1 MKVAINLIIWL
12 VGSLFIFSGLI
23 KLNDPVGTEIKLE
36 EYFDVFSE
44 DFRNKIIINDELK
57 SSEDTAMSNFFQA
70 LKPYSLSLAILM
82 SALEVI
88 WGFSLLIRFRPRFTL
103 WALFLLVLFFTGLTF
118 YSWYFNKVTDCG
130 CFGDAIKLEPFQSFM
145 KDVILVLLIGFL
157 LSQSKQIK
165 ENEAKW
171 AWASNLAVSLL
182 SFGAG
187 IYAAYYLPFID
198 FMPYKVGNHIPSLMK
213 PTEPLRYEQKY
224 TFLNLETKKE
234 EVFSEQEVNDKNIWE
249 DTLKYEYK
257 AFENK
262 LLNPK
267 AQPKIGADFAWVD
280 ADTTQM
286 QKMFQGN
293 WLLVISAD
301 LRKTNLKTFSELKPL
316 FAALKNSKIE
326 PMGLTSD
333 KNTFEALCHEYQI
346 PIEHH
351 SMDAKI
357 LKAMVRTNP
366 GLILL
371 QNGTVK
377 GKWSYKSLPSKEE
390 LLALLNP

>member
-1 MKVAINLIIWL
+1 MKVATNLIIWL

-36 EYFDVFSE
+36 EYFDVFAD
-44 DFRNKIIINDELK
+44 DFRNKIIVNGQLK
-57 SSEDTAMSNFFQA
+57 ASEDTTMSRFFES
-70 LKPYSLSLAILM
+70 LKPFSLSLAILM

-145 KDVILVLLIGFL
+145 KDVVLVILIGFL
-157 LSQSKQIK
+157 LTQSKKIVP
-165 ENEAKW
+165 NEQKW
-171 AWASNLAVSLL
+171 AWISNLAVSLL
-182 SFGAG
+182 AFGAG

-198 FMPYKVGNHIPSLMK
+198 FMPYKVGNHLPSLMK
-213 PTEPLRYEQKY
+213 PSEPLRYERKY
-224 TFLNLETKKE
+224 TFLNLKTQKE
-234 EVFSEQEVNDKNIWE
+234 EFFSEQEVSDKNLWE
-249 DTLKYEYK
+249 DTLQYQYK

-262 LLNPK
+262 LLNPQ
-267 AQPKIGADFAWVD
+267 AQAKIGPDFLWVD
-280 ADTTQM
+280 ADSTAM
-286 QKMFQGN
+286 KKMFQGA
-293 WLLVISAD
+293 WLLVISPDLQKANLQTFAD
-301 LRKTNLKTFSELKPL
+301 LKPL
-316 FAALKNSKIE
+316 FASLKDTQVV
-326 PMGLTSD
+326 PMGLSSD
-333 KNTFEALCHEYQI
+333 KNTFEMLCHEYQI

-357 LKAMVRTNP
+357 LKAMIRTNP
-366 GLILL
+366 GFILL

-377 GKWSYKSLPSKEE
+377 GKWSYKRLPSKEE
-390 LLALLNP
+390 IVGLLK